1 MATSTAWGQF
11 SVPLRINCGGPEITD
26 SNGNTWLA
34 DEGVNAD
41 PLDIRPNDLGG
52 AQAIP
57 AWANP
62 NPASVAALGFGG
74 TAEDVNIFRSIRWDV
89 GGDADDWHMEIPIPN
104 GEYTVNFY
112 LCEAGGDGRHYS
124 LWLEDA
130 VVEEDAHSLAF
141 PVGEG
146 IVPGQNIAGR
156 YSFETEVVDGSL
168 HVGLTPPPAGTPGA
182 ADINAILNAL
192 EILPLGFDP
201 CDDPTVGRCATG
213 ARCEQVWERTDGG
226 LDGVD
231 LGENIALGGIATQS
245 SEGWGGAPGRAIDGN
260 TDGIWGSG
268 STTHTN
274 NPGAPSW
281 WEVDLLDTYD
291 IDTIRLW
298 NRLDCCSE
306 RLTNF
311 TIEVIAA
318 DRSVK
323 YEGTILRDTSRLSG
337 PNITAERLAT

>member
-1 MATSTAWGQF
+1 MRYLSSFCLSALLLGLSFFATTPVEGQF

-26 SNGNTWLA
+26 SNGNTWLG

-146 IVPGQNIAGR
+146 IVAGQNIAGR

-201 CDDPTVGRCATG
+201 CDDPTYGRCATG
-213 ARCEQVWERTDGG
+213 ASCATIWERTDGG

-260 TDGIWGSG
+260 TDGFWATGT
-268 STTHTN
+268 TTHTN
-274 NPGAPSW
+274 GAPSW
-281 WEVDLLDTYD
+281 WGVDLLDTYD

-311 TIEVIAA
+311 TV
-318 DRSVK
+318 
-323 YEGTILRDTSRLSG
+323 
-337 PNITAERLAT
+337 